1 MPDPATLPT
10 LIRPDAEHNMLVFAD
25 DEAHVFA
32 RLDGR
37 SVLDPA
43 CSPEGSPGRV
53 IVTTAWSGE
62 GPAWLPAG
70 WAALNDACDRLAPG
84 LERAGVVACV
94 RPGVADVLCDWP
106 RTRAWAEERRAG
118 PFEVLLD
125 PVRLLTPA
133 MLGQIEDH
141 LDRMF
146 DRLGPV
152 AAGVVVAGGRA
163 EGDRLVPCP
172 LGEGAIDAGLMV
184 RHALAAGLP
193 IVVEEGAFDPQADLI
208 RAMV

>member
-1 MPDPATLPT
+1 MPDPATPPT
-10 LIRPDAEHNMLVFAD
+10 LIRPDAEHKTLVFAD
-25 DEAHVFA
+25 DPTRIFA

-43 CSPEGSPGRV
+43 FSPAGSPGRV
-53 IVTTAWSGE
+53 VVTTAWSGE
-62 GPAWLPAG
+62 GPAWSPAG
-70 WAALNDACDRLAPG
+70 WASLNDACTRLAPG

-94 RPGVADVLCDWP
+94 RPGVAGVLCDWP
-106 RTRAWAEERRAG
+106 RTRAWAEEHRAG

-125 PVRLLTPA
+125 PIRLLTPA
-133 MLGQIEDH
+133 MLDLVDDH
-141 LDRMF
+141 LDRIF

-163 EGDRLVPCP
+163 EGDRLAPCP
-172 LGEGAIDAGLMV
+172 LGEGAIEAGVVV

-193 IVVEEGAFDPQADLI
+193 IVVEEGEFDPQADLI
-208 RAMV
+208 RALV